1 MSLAHP
7 ALSLTGKKKGK
18 QKFKSAEAK
27 RQAEALAEQW
37 SELKAKHVTKP
48 AKKVFKTWEYTL
60 STPPGRST
68 SNHIPSR
75 GDGLGNAAAKETK
88 VYTGTEMLGIGQLHK
103 SNAVPV
109 FRQDDAKDI
118 ASMRR

>member
-18 QKFKSAEAK
+18 VKYKSAEAK
-27 RQAEALAEQW
+27 SQAEQLAEQW
-37 SELKAKHVTKP
+37 DTIKTSYKP
-48 AKKVFKTWEYTL
+48 MTSKKVFKTWEYTL
-60 STPPGRST
+60 TTPPGRST